1 MNSSFNSKQ
10 VKKKW
15 ENLVQAYKKLKSPD
29 TGVSSEDGC
38 SLPTTWVFYEEM
50 DKIFAAKH
58 IINPPVLISS
68 LKPQN
73 KNHDRNVDSA
83 GPSSA
88 IIQESNQRNRPQTS
102 RLTTDQRR
110 PITDIEN
117 PRLTNY
123 QRGTPTAVEYFGP
136 EDNLD
141 FLSPPSKKRRVTV
154 KDEMLDYLKSRDKKL
169 IKQNETMIFLMKQ
182 SLISEGVD
190 INQARVSDDSDDQS
204 DDN

>member
-1 MNSSFNSKQ
+1 
-10 VKKKW
+10 
-15 ENLVQAYKKLKSPD
+15 
-29 TGVSSEDGC
+29 
-38 SLPTTWVFYEEM
+38 M

-68 LKPQN
+68 IKPQN
-73 KNHDRNVDSA
+73 KNHERSVDSA

-88 IIQESNQRNRPQTS
+88 IIQESNLESNQHNRPQTS

-110 PITDIEN
+110 PITNIEN
-117 PRLTNY
+117 PRATTY

-136 EDNLD
+136 EDNLE
-141 FLSPPSKKRRVTV
+141 FLSPPSKKRKVTV

-169 IKQNETMIFLMKQ
+169 IKQNKTMIFLMKQ